1 VLIRIELKLMDSKS
15 NLKNPS
21 KFIKNSKIVSHVNKS
36 VENHTT
42 YIYYFHKK
50 KWREREGGGERERE
64 RERNEEE
71 KKKEMRIMS
80 SNFMEKHV

>member
-1 VLIRIELKLMDSKS
+1 MDSKS

-50 KWREREGGGERERE
+50 KMEREGGRGGERERE
-64 RERNEEE
+64 REM
-71 KKKEMRIMS
+71 KKKRR
-80 SNFMEKHV
+80 KR

>member
-1 VLIRIELKLMDSKS
+1 MDSKS

-50 KWREREGGGERERE
+50 NGERGREGGEREKWRRKEE
-64 RERNEEE
+64 RDEN
-71 KKKEMRIMS
+71 
-80 SNFMEKHV
+80 NV

>member
-1 VLIRIELKLMDSKS
+1 MDSKS

-64 RERNEEE
+64 REKWRRKEERDE
-71 KKKEMRIMS
+71 
-80 SNFMEKHV
+80 NNV